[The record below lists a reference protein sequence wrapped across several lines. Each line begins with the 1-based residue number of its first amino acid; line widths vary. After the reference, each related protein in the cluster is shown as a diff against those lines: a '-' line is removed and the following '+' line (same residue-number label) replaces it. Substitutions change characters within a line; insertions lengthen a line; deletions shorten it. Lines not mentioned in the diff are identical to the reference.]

1 MTPRPPRA
9 ADVIRK
15 PREWSPRLWEGADF
29 FAWLK
34 ILLGNRAAVGLPYWY
49 IAGIVGGM
57 SFTHTW
63 LRWLQH
69 GMYGQR
75 IAQMKLQHP
84 PLFVIGHWRTGTTL
98 LHELLI
104 LDERHSFPDTFACFV
119 PNHILLSERFFKE
132 KLWFL
137 MPEKRPMDNMA
148 AGWERPQEDEFAL
161 CLMGQPSPY
170 ADLAFPNRE
179 SLFPGSLDLSGLT
192 PRQLQG
198 WKRTFLRFIQTLTYR
213 DQRRLVLKSPPH
225 TARIPTLLDLF
236 PDAKFVYIQRD
247 PHVLFPST
255 VNLWK
260 SLSQKHG
267 LQTQSNDALIE
278 EKVFREFRIIHERYE
293 ATKQM
298 IPEGNLVEVRYED
311 LIKDLVGGMETVYTG
326 LNLGEFD
333 TVRQRIAGY
342 AARNKNYETNKY
354 LITPE
359 LTSRIRARW
368 GDIIEKQGYA

>member
-1 MTPRPPRA
+1 MTPLPPRA

-63 LRWLQH
+63 LRWLQN
-69 GMYGQR
+69 GLYGRR
-75 IAQMKLQHP
+75 IAETAIEHP
-84 PLFVIGHWRTGTTL
+84 PLFVVGHWRTGTTL

-161 CLMGQPSPY
+161 CLMGQPSTY

-192 PRQLQG
+192 PRQLHD
-198 WKRTFLRFIQTLTYR
+198 WKRAFRRFIQTLTFR
-213 DQRRLVLKSPPH
+213 DRRRLVLKSPPH
-225 TARIPTLLDLF
+225 TARIPTLLELF

-247 PHVLFPST
+247 PHVLFSST
-255 VNLWK
+255 VNLWR
-260 SLSQKHG
+260 SLGKKHG
-267 LQTQSNDALIE
+267 LQTQANDAMIE
-278 EKVFREFRIIHERYE
+278 EKVFREFRTIHERYD
-293 ATKQM
+293 AAKGS
-298 IPEGNLVEVRYED
+298 IPPGNLVEVRYEE
-311 LIKDLVGGMETVYTG
+311 LVKDLVGGMERVYDG
-326 LNLGEFD
+326 LSLGGFE
-333 TVRQRIAGY
+333 TVRPRIDGY

-354 LITPE
+354 EQSPE
-359 LTSRIRARW
+359 LRARIRDRW